1 MITEPVVLGV
11 YGTSNSGKTTLF
23 IELVSWITSKGFKV
37 ATIKKTN
44 KAIQLDT
51 PGKDTYQH
59 GKAGA
64 SISVFS
70 SEIETTGIIQKRISE
85 IEIIDY
91 LKRLDKFEVIII
103 EGSNGKDV
111 DKIRMDS
118 HCQLR
123 ENTIFTYNKDSEKIK
138 EYLTNEIEKRK
149 KEMKYKTILKVNG
162 KKIGLSEFPNEF
174 IQKTLIGMISC
185 LKGVN
190 SIEKLELSLDLIEK
204 DD

>member
-1 MITEPVVLGV
+1 VILGI

-23 IELVSWITSKGFKV
+23 IDLISWLTSKEYKV

-44 KAIQLDT
+44 KAIQLDI

-64 SISVFS
+64 SITVFS
-70 SEIETTGIIQKRISE
+70 SEIETTGILQKQISE
-85 IEIIDY
+85 SEIIDY
-91 LKRLDKFEVIII
+91 LKRLDKFDVILI
-103 EGSNGKDV
+103 EGSNAKDV
-111 DKIRMDS
+111 NKIRMDDQ
-118 HCQLR
+118 CPLR
-123 ENTIFTYNKDSEKIK
+123 DNTFFTYNKDNQKVK
-138 EYLTNEIEKRK
+138 EYLLNELDQRK
-149 KEMKYKTILKVNG
+149 KEMKYQTLLKVNG

-174 IQKTLIGMISC
+174 IQSTLIGMISC

-190 SIEKLELSLDLIEK
+190 SVEKLELTLDLIKK